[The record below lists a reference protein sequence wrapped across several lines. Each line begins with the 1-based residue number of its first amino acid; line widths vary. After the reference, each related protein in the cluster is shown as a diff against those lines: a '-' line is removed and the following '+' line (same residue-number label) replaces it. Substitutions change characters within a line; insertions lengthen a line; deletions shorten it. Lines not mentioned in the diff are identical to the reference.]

1 MIHRLLLQIK
11 FFFTYRIF
19 IFIRCVFC
27 GIPNTQVV
35 CNYCNKQIKYNYISN
50 TTKKLYYIDYI
61 SKSITYQSPIKDILH
76 NLKYR
81 QNYKYSWVLGF
92 ILNQLLVDML
102 IQYDY
107 IILVPQSN
115 HIGRNFNH
123 LDKIL
128 EYVILQNPQL
138 KIEKTLIYKRQ
149 NIPSQVSSKDKYSR
163 IQNIKNAFV
172 CKKSVLNKRF
182 LIIDDVITTGA
193 TSNELARVLKSSGA
207 SWVGLC
213 TLMH

>member
-1 MIHRLLLQIK
+1 MIHRFLLQIK
-11 FFFTYRIF
+11 FFFTYRIS

-61 SKSITYQSPIKDILH
+61 SKSITYKSPIKDILH

-81 QNYKYSWVLGF
+81 QDYKYSWVLGF

-107 IILVPQSN
+107 IVLVPQSN
-115 HIGRNFNH
+115 HISRNFNH

-138 KIEKTLIYKRQ
+138 KIAKHLIYKRK

-182 LIIDDVITTGA
+182 LIIDDVITTGS